1 MVLLFNRIY
10 KERIYKE
17 HNMDQQE
24 AKSEQSMSSGN
35 GKITIDMQN
44 RIMFGPNWQTM
55 SEEEKD
61 RIFQESLKFKCLD

>member
-1 MVLLFNRIY
+1 
-10 KERIYKE
+10 
-17 HNMDQQE
+17 MDQQE

-35 GKITIDMQN
+35 GKITVDMQN